1 LHFPDASAA
10 VLLFRRIGFH
20 SQQIRLPRFPNQ
32 NGTVDRLFGDTTLL
46 GPDSPV
52 HLLGGR
58 LALDFANIPSFPGAP
73 ARGLS
78 WEELI
83 VFLQVA
89 RIVSAERGSALLALP
104 GSDPDAAQILL
115 SRSIDFRDSLRKIFD
130 AIVRKEGIAPEWTE
144 PINRILRI
152 TEGHD
157 ELVLAGSSWKMEF
170 VAREGGLDWVLAA
183 IARSAAEIIVEGAQA
198 RVRICANP
206 VCGLFFSDH
215 SRTHRRRWCSMAVC
229 GNRHKVASFARRHAL

>member
-1 LHFPDASAA
+1 LTGS
-10 VLLFRRIGFH
+10 
-20 SQQIRLPRFPNQ
+20 
-32 NGTVDRLFGDTTLL
+32 
-46 GPDSPV
+46 DSSLS
-52 HLLGGR
+52 LLGGR

-83 VFLQVA
+83 VFLQA
-89 RIVSAERGSALLALP
+89 SHIVSAERGSALLALS
-104 GSDPDAAQILL
+104 GSDPDAAQTLL
-115 SRSIDFRDSLRKIFD
+115 SRSMDLRDSLRKIFG
-130 AIVRKEGIAPEWTE
+130 AMVRKEGIAPEWTE
-144 PINRILRI
+144 PVNRILRI

-157 ELVLAGSSWKMEF
+157 ELVLAGNGWKMEF
-170 VAREGGLDWVLAA
+170 MAREGGLDWLLAA

-198 RVRICANP
+198 RVRVCANP

-229 GNRHKVASFARRHAL
+229 GNRNKVASFARRHTL

>member
-1 LHFPDASAA
+1 MIEWNRL
-10 VLLFRRIGFH
+10 IG
-20 SQQIRLPRFPNQ
+20 
-32 NGTVDRLFGDTTLL
+32 GATLV
-46 GPDSPV
+46 GSDSPLPSV
-52 HLLGGR
+52 GGR
-58 LALDFANIPSFPGAP
+58 LALDFANVPSFPAAP

-83 VFLQVA
+83 VFLQA
-89 RIVSAERGSALLALP
+89 SRIVSAERGSALLALS
-104 GSDPDAAQILL
+104 GSDPDAAQTLL
-115 SRSIDFRDSLRKIFD
+115 SRSMDLRDSLRKIFG
-130 AIVRKEGIAPEWTE
+130 AMVGKEEIVPEWTE

-157 ELVLAGSSWKMEF
+157 ELVLAGNSWKMEF
-170 VAREGGLDWVLAA
+170 MAREGGLDWLLAA

-229 GNRHKVASFARRHAL
+229 GNRHKVASFTRRHTL